1 MKTIY
6 FLIFTIGYL
15 TTFGQYLDPRSFGRY
30 DSIQVE
36 AFGKNYKFPWVGGF
50 NTPQFSTID
59 LNGDN
64 IKDLFVFD
72 RDGYVV
78 KTFLN
83 QGTPNTIDYTY
94 NAEYESAFPLMKD
107 YALGYDYDNDGKTDV
122 FTSFNGDFM
131 VYKNISTGPKP
142 EDQAFKLQKYKS
154 PFDSTK
160 YVDFLSHKYYLSAN
174 RYIYTNVF
182 NTNADIPGLVDI
194 DDDGDMDILAF
205 GNNANSISLYRNI
218 SHETYGRPDS
228 LDFRW
233 EDGCWGHFVEDNN
246 SFRLYFGS
254 CKSSGS
260 SVTASNPLTLQRG
273 SRHTGSTILVHDFD
287 DNGLKDLVLGDV
299 SFNSLLLA
307 FNNGTRADARMTA
320 QDTAFPRYN
329 KPVDVQMF
337 PASFYF
343 DFNNDGKK
351 DFVAAPNSTE
361 LFSNIDQVH
370 YYENSNKNTAP
381 VLDFKGNDFLIN
393 DMIDLGSD
401 AHPLLIDI
409 DGDTLLDLIV
419 GNRGVFSSIGIY
431 ESRIAYYKNV
441 GTKTNPSFKLITRD
455 FLNLPN
461 AVDTGLYPTAGDL
474 DNDGDLDL
482 LMGTEK
488 GHLYFY
494 ENIAATSADSCQFVI
509 RTTSFSNLI
518 FGKSLK
524 PTLYDVNRD
533 GMLDVVCGDQTAEL
547 TYYENVG
554 TILTPDFL
562 PSTALY
568 NYGGISSK
576 DLWGRGNLSPYMAKL
591 DSNGKFDPNGKEY
604 LFVGTGTGY
613 IYVLSDID
621 STTRTTST
629 IIDSFY
635 VYTRNVS
642 IAGGDLTGDAKLD
655 FTFGHKT
662 GGLSV
667 LLKDGGNIIVQPP
680 AKEKEDTL
688 SVQIIKEENGNI
700 QIYPNP
706 TNNSFTING
715 IRGDNNS
722 AQIQL
727 FAINGRL
734 EIQAEVINN
743 TEVSMENLS
752 NGIYFLQVKSE
763 AGIEMIKIV
772 KQ

>member
-1 MKTIY
+1 MKAIC
-6 FLIFTIGYL
+6 FLIFSVGYL
-15 TTFGQYLDPRSFGRY
+15 STFGQHLDPRSYGRY

-36 AFGKNYKFPWVGGF
+36 AFGKNYKFPWAGGF
-50 NTPQFSTID
+50 NTPQFSTMD

-83 QGTPNTIDYTY
+83 YGTANTIDYTY
-94 NAEYESAFPLMKD
+94 NAEYESAFPLMRD
-107 YALGYDYDNDGKTDV
+107 YALGYDYNNDGKTDI
-122 FTSFNGDFM
+122 FSSFNGDFM
-131 VYKNISTGPKP
+131 VYKNVSTGPKP
-142 EDQAFKLQKYKS
+142 GDQAFKLQKYKS

-218 SHETYGRPDS
+218 SQETYGRPDS
-228 LDFRW
+228 LEYRF
-233 EDGCWGHFVEDNN
+233 EDGCWGHFAEDNN

-260 SVTASNPLTLQRG
+260 TVTTSNPITKQRG
-273 SRHTGSTILVHDFD
+273 SRHTGSTILIHDFD

-307 FNNGTRADARMTA
+307 FNNGSKANAKMTA
-320 QDTAFPRYN
+320 QDTAYPRYN

-337 PASFYF
+337 PAAFYF

-370 YYENSNKNTAP
+370 YYENSNKDTKP
-381 VLDFKGNDFLIN
+381 VLDFKGNDFLVN

-401 AHPLLIDI
+401 AHPLIIDI
-409 DGDTLLDLIV
+409 DGDTLLDMIV

-455 FLNLPN
+455 FLALPN

-474 DNDGDLDL
+474 DQDGDLDL
-482 LMGTEK
+482 IMGTEK
-488 GHLYFY
+488 GHLYYY
-494 ENIAATSADSCQFVI
+494 ENVAAPGDSSEFVL
-509 RTTSFSNLI
+509 RNTSFSKLI

-524 PTLYDVNRD
+524 PTLYDVD
-533 GMLDVVCGDQTAEL
+533 GDSMLDIVCGNQTSEL
-547 TYYENVG
+547 TCFKNVG
-554 TILTPDFL
+554 NATSPDFL
-562 PSTALY
+562 PSTGQFFFA
-568 NYGGISSK
+568 GFSSK
-576 DLWGRGNLSPYMAKL
+576 DVWGTGNLSPYMAKL
-591 DSNGKFDPNGKEY
+591 DTNGKIDPNGKEY

-613 IYVLSDID
+613 MYVVSDID
-621 STTRTTST
+621 KTTRTSST

-635 VYTRNVS
+635 VYARNVS
-642 IAGGDLTGDAKLD
+642 ITGGDLTGDAKLD
-655 FTFGHKT
+655 FIFGHKT

-680 AKEKEDTL
+680 LEPKDTSTI
-688 SVQIIKEENGNI
+688 SVQEIENNLGII
-700 QIYPNP
+700 QVFPNP
-706 TNNSFTING
+706 ANSSFTIIG
-715 IRGDNNS
+715 IIGDENK

-727 FAINGRL
+727 FGINGKL
-734 EIQAEVINN
+734 ELEAEVLNN
-743 TEVSMENLS
+743 TEVAIDNLS

-763 AGIEMIKIV
+763 AGIETIKIV

>member
-1 MKTIY
+1 MKAIY
-6 FLIFTIGYL
+6 SLIFTIGYL

-36 AFGKNYKFPWVGGF
+36 AFGKNYKFPWAGGF
-50 NTPQFSTID
+50 NTPQFSTMD

-131 VYKNISTGPKP
+131 VYKNVSTGPEP

-160 YVDFLSHKYYLSAN
+160 YVDFLSHKYYLSTN

-205 GNNANSISLYRNI
+205 GNNANSISLYRNM
-218 SHETYGRPDS
+218 SQETYGRPDS

-233 EDGCWGHFVEDNN
+233 EDGCWGHFAEDNN

-260 SVTASNPLTLQRG
+260 SVTASNPVTRQRG

-337 PASFYF
+337 PAAFYF

-370 YYENSNKNTAP
+370 YY
-381 VLDFKGNDFLIN
+381 
-393 DMIDLGSD
+393 
-401 AHPLLIDI
+401 
-409 DGDTLLDLIV
+409 
-419 GNRGVFSSIGIY
+419 
-431 ESRIAYYKNV
+431 
-441 GTKTNPSFKLITRD
+441 
-455 FLNLPN
+455 
-461 AVDTGLYPTAGDL
+461 
-474 DNDGDLDL
+474 
-482 LMGTEK
+482 
-488 GHLYFY
+488 
-494 ENIAATSADSCQFVI
+494 
-509 RTTSFSNLI
+509 
-518 FGKSLK
+518 
-524 PTLYDVNRD
+524 
-533 GMLDVVCGDQTAEL
+533 
-547 TYYENVG
+547 
-554 TILTPDFL
+554 
-562 PSTALY
+562 
-568 NYGGISSK
+568 
-576 DLWGRGNLSPYMAKL
+576 
-591 DSNGKFDPNGKEY
+591 
-604 LFVGTGTGY
+604 
-613 IYVLSDID
+613 
-621 STTRTTST
+621 
-629 IIDSFY
+629 
-635 VYTRNVS
+635 
-642 IAGGDLTGDAKLD
+642 
-655 FTFGHKT
+655 
-662 GGLSV
+662 
-667 LLKDGGNIIVQPP
+667 
-680 AKEKEDTL
+680 
-688 SVQIIKEENGNI
+688 
-700 QIYPNP
+700 
-706 TNNSFTING
+706 
-715 IRGDNNS
+715 
-722 AQIQL
+722 
-727 FAINGRL
+727 
-734 EIQAEVINN
+734 
-743 TEVSMENLS
+743 
-752 NGIYFLQVKSE
+752 
-763 AGIEMIKIV
+763 
-772 KQ
+772 